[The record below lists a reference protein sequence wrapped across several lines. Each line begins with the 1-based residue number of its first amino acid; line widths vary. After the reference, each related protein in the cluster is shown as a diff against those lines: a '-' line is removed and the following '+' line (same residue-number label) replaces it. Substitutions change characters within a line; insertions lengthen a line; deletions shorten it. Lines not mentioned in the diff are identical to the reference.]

1 MFVASAFWSFIGQSS
16 DPLSETS
23 ETDSASEIE
32 PKTETLPL
40 VNSKA
45 SETIVPKTPKRVKV
59 KKALPREV
67 LIAPLLDVKEPPNV
81 KKFNWVMENGKMVK
95 KTVKYKTCAVAQCRN
110 VQGYPYFCIPS
121 EKRNPEQQ

>member
-1 MFVASAFWSFIGQSS
+1 MIASAFWYFTGQPS

-32 PKTETLPL
+32 PNTETLPL

-45 SETIVPKTPKRVKV
+45 VETILPKRVKV

-81 KKFNWVMENGKMVK
+81 KKFNWVMEDGKMIK

>member
-1 MFVASAFWSFIGQSS
+1 MIVSAFWSFIGQTS

-32 PKTETLPL
+32 PNTETLPL
-40 VNSKA
+40 ANSKA
-45 SETIVPKTPKRVKV
+45 AETILPKRVKV

-81 KKFNWVMENGKMVK
+81 KKFNWVMEDGKMIK
-95 KTVKYKTCAVAQCRN
+95 KQAASSPREALHQHVFPLCHSHTMM
-110 VQGYPYFCIPS
+110 
-121 EKRNPEQQ
+121 EKILCWSTN

>member
-1 MFVASAFWSFIGQSS
+1 MIVSAFWSFIGQTS
-16 DPLSETS
+16 DPLS

-32 PKTETLPL
+32 PNTETLPL
-40 VNSKA
+40 ANSKA
-45 SETIVPKTPKRVKV
+45 AETILPKRVKV
-59 KKALPREV
+59 KKALQREV
-67 LIAPLLDVKEPPNV
+67 LLIAPLLDVKEPPNV
-81 KKFNWVMENGKMVK
+81 KKFNWVMEDGKMIK

>member
-1 MFVASAFWSFIGQSS
+1 MIASAFWSFIGQTS
-16 DPLSETS
+16 DPLS

-32 PKTETLPL
+32 PNTETLPL

-59 KKALPREV
+59 KKALQREV
-67 LIAPLLDVKEPPNV
+67 LLIAPLLDVKEPPNV
-81 KKFNWVMENGKMVK
+81 KKFNWVMEDGKMIK

>member
-1 MFVASAFWSFIGQSS
+1 MSAFWSFIGQTS
-16 DPLSETS
+16 DPLS

-32 PKTETLPL
+32 PNTETLPL
-40 VNSKA
+40 ANSKA
-45 SETIVPKTPKRVKV
+45 AETILPKRVKV
-59 KKALPREV
+59 KKALQREV
-67 LIAPLLDVKEPPNV
+67 LLIAPLLDVKEPPNV
-81 KKFNWVMENGKMVK
+81 KKFNWVMEDGKMIK